1 MALFCHFLCLLD
13 QLIDPALGQ
22 VQFRHDVLNIVSRF
36 GHLERPGE
44 ARVGSIPLG
53 PDFLIGD
60 PVQGRFGGTVMGG
73 GVVSLIHHLVPG
85 NLRMLP
91 VLRLPAKRA
100 LPALVPLIATD
111 GLAAQDVVDAINQ
124 RQQEA
129 LEGLGLEDP

>member
-1 MALFCHFLCLLD
+1 
-13 QLIDPALGQ
+13 
-22 VQFRHDVLNIVSRF
+22 
-36 GHLERPGE
+36 
-44 ARVGSIPLG
+44 
-53 PDFLIGD
+53 
-60 PVQGRFGGTVMGG
+60 MGG
-73 GVVSLIHHLVPG
+73 GVVSLIHHLVLG
-85 NLRMLP
+85 NLLMLP